1 MKIVLVEDDQV
12 LAQLISDRLRKE
24 HYVVEM
30 ATNGLEGLKLT
41 RVTAADLWIIDIE
54 LPKLNGFQ
62 LCQRLR
68 QQGIQAPVL
77 LLTARRGET
86 DLLTGFNLGAD
97 DYLVKPFQISELL
110 VRVRALLRRPRQLQN
125 TLLSWG
131 VLELS
136 TETATVTYGGK
147 PVSLRPK
154 EYKLLEILMRHG
166 RQILSYEQLFDQLW
180 TLEETPNKES
190 LKAHIKGLRKAL
202 KQIDA
207 PLDIIEAIRGLG
219 VRLNPTYETAEPKN
233 SESSSILS
241 QLQEAWPS
249 FKPKMMERIQLIE
262 TALGH
267 LEKGQLS
274 PDRREQA
281 RTAAHTL
288 AGSLGT
294 FGFAGGTQL
303 AQELE
308 DGLSFS
314 SESLQRLQ
322 EKILQ
327 LRKELEQDPFANPSP
342 RDLSLLLIG
351 SNPETLAILKSFS
364 SQSGIRLEQVACPRD
379 AKLLM
384 GSVNVLLLDL
394 DHPKAEEQ
402 GIQLAKR
409 FGIPYILVLQEDQL
423 AARIEA
429 RRKGASGCVIS
440 PCPPELLLQT
450 VRRAAQKVNPLWM
463 NVLAVDD
470 DPHFL
475 EILKVMLGNFSQL
488 TFLQDPR
495 EFWPVLQS
503 IMPDVLL
510 LDVKMPHFSGIDLCH
525 AVRTDS
531 RFDRIPIVM
540 ITGHPDELSA
550 AGALAIGANDY
561 LSKPIHSQ
569 ELHLCLARHRFGSAS
584 AVASMGS

>member
-41 RVTAADLWIIDIE
+41 HVTAADLWIIDIE

-62 LCQRLR
+62 LCQHLR
-68 QQGIQAPVL
+68 QQGIQSPVL

-125 TLLSWG
+125 TLLCWG

-166 RQILSYEQLFDQLW
+166 RQILSYEHLFDQLW

-190 LKAHIKGLRKAL
+190 LKAHIKALRQAL
-202 KQIDA
+202 KQVDA
-207 PLDIIEAIRGLG
+207 PPDIIEAIRGLG
-219 VRLNPTYETAEPKN
+219 VRLNPTYETTEPEN
-233 SESSSILS
+233 PESSILP

-249 FKPKMMERIQLIE
+249 FKPKMLERIQLIE
-262 TALGH
+262 TALSQWQAA
-267 LEKGQLS
+267 QLTAEL
-274 PDRREQA
+274 REQA

-294 FGFAGGTQL
+294 FGFARGTQL

-314 SESLQRLQ
+314 GESLQRLQ
-322 EKILQ
+322 EKIWQ
-327 LRKELEQDPFANPSP
+327 LRKELEQDPFAHPSP

-351 SNPETLAILKSFS
+351 SNPETLTILKDFS
-364 SQSGIRLEQVACPRD
+364 SQPGIRVEHVACPRD

-429 RRKGASGCVIS
+429 RRKGAAGCVVS
-440 PCPPELLLQT
+440 SCPPELLLQT
-450 VRRAAQKVNPLWM
+450 VRCAAQKVNPLRM
-463 NVLAVDD
+463 TVLVVDD

-475 EILKVMLGNFSQL
+475 EILKVMSGNFSQL
-488 TFLQDPR
+488 TTLQDPR

-503 IMPDVLL
+503 TMPDVLL
-510 LDVKMPHFSGIDLCH
+510 LDVKMPHFSGIDLCY

-550 AGALAIGANDY
+550 AEALAIGANDY
-561 LSKPIHSQ
+561 LSKPINSQ
-569 ELHLCLARHRFGSAS
+569 ELRLRLARHRFVSAS
-584 AVASMGS
+584 AVASMES